1 MTEPRPPSK
10 RGERLIG
17 DIVREVETVGP
28 NVAEVARRLKLPE
41 ERVRRCYRSRV
52 LKNGFHLIARSDW
65 GALGLRPVRVV
76 ADISKTYAKYASDI
90 FYAMDNR
97 WFFLEFDRLFPDGKF
112 NIAFLLPEEHYGEFP
127 RILAEMEGMGFLETV
142 HETYH
147 PRWRIVTPMRAELFD
162 FKRTTWNLDWS
173 NLPSVEPPS
182 PSHTPRQELD
192 SVDVSMIIWKELNA
206 TSPISGF
213 AKRSSMSVKTAYSHL
228 AHVRDRKLIGGY
240 RVLWAK
246 NQMNQDTNQPRR
258 PMHRYAPMIASFTGI
273 SDDEQT
279 ELRRRMNALPFLAME
294 MGGDSDYSAFLIPPL
309 EQTIETMAYLREAME
324 PTRERSHFHLVDMTC
339 ATRFTIQ
346 RLYDDSNGRWFF
358 DIDDQMARLRK
369 ELETVRKENRL
380 AL

>member
-147 PRWRIVTPMRAELFD
+147 PRWRIVTPMRGALRLQEDHLESG
-162 FKRTTWNLDWS
+162 L
-173 NLPSVEPPS
+173 VEPPLCGATV
-182 PSHTPRQELD
+182 PIAHAEAGAGLRRRLD
-192 SVDVSMIIWKELNA
+192 DHLEGA
-206 TSPISGF
+206 QRDF
-213 AKRSSMSVKTAYSHL
+213 AHQR
-228 AHVRDRKLIGGY
+228 VR
-240 RVLWAK
+240 
-246 NQMNQDTNQPRR
+246 
-258 PMHRYAPMIASFTGI
+258 
-273 SDDEQT
+273 QT
-279 ELRRRMNALPFLAME
+279 ELDERKD
-294 MGGDSDYSAFLIPPL
+294 GVQPP
-309 EQTIETMAYLREAME
+309 
-324 PTRERSHFHLVDMTC
+324 RS
-339 ATRFTIQ
+339 RP
-346 RLYDDSNGRWFF
+346 R
-358 DIDDQMARLRK
+358 
-369 ELETVRKENRL
+369 
-380 AL
+380 